1 MGVTLDE
8 LKVMIDAE
16 IAPFKNKM
24 KEVENKVKDASNYR
38 KSTGKIKS
46 DLTLCQVCLA
56 RM

>member
-24 KEVENKVKDASNYR
+24 KEVEQGQRY
-38 KSTGKIKS
+38 
-46 DLTLCQVCLA
+46 L
-56 RM
+56 